1 MATAAICSP
10 VVRDDPIPPADY
22 LKLHWYAAY
31 TCANH
36 EKRVAQ
42 QLARRSVEF
51 FLPLYESLR
60 RWKDRR
66 VRLQLPLFP
75 SYVFVRIT
83 QRDRLRVLE
92 IPSMVRLVGFNGLP
106 TALPDDEME
115 AMRGALTRKLNA
127 EPHPY
132 LEVGRP
138 ARITSGP
145 FAGLEGVLLRKKGRF
160 RVVLSI
166 ELIKR
171 SIAVDVDSADLLLL
185 PRPSTSASVSTSQ
198 QSQACF
204 API

>member
-1 MATAAICSP
+1 MGTSPICSP
-10 VVRDDPIPPADY
+10 VVREDPILPADY
-22 LKLHWYAAY
+22 LELRWYAAY

-42 QLARRSVEF
+42 HLERRSVEY
-51 FLPLYESLR
+51 FLPLYESVR

-66 VRLQLPLFP
+66 VQLQLPLFP

-92 IPSMVRLVGFNGLP
+92 IPSMVRLVGFNGVP

-115 AMRGALTRKLNA
+115 AMRGALTRKLRA

-132 LEVGRP
+132 LKVGRR

-145 FAGLEGVLLRKKGRF
+145 FVGLEGILLRKKGSF

-171 SIAVDVDSADLLLL
+171 SIAVDVDSADVVPLVS
-185 PRPSTSASVSTSQ
+185 PSASH
-198 QSQACF
+198 
-204 API
+204 

>member
-1 MATAAICSP
+1 
-10 VVRDDPIPPADY
+10 
-22 LKLHWYAAY
+22 
-31 TCANH
+31 
-36 EKRVAQ
+36 
-42 QLARRSVEF
+42 VEY

-66 VRLQLPLFP
+66 VQLQLPLFP

-115 AMRGALTRKLNA
+115 AMRGALTRELRA

-132 LEVGRP
+132 LKVGRR
-138 ARITSGP
+138 ARITNGP
-145 FAGLEGVLLRKKGRF
+145 FVGLEGILLRKKGAF

-171 SIAVDVDSADLLLL
+171 SIAVDVDSADVVPL
-185 PRPSTSASVSTSQ
+185 PGPGSSNTRDDLYAYVSE
-198 QSQACF
+198 A
-204 API
+204 

>member
-1 MATAAICSP
+1 MSDGAKLYQESIRMATVTICSP
-10 VVRDDPIPPADY
+10 LVREDPTLSADY
-22 LKLHWYAAY
+22 LELHWYAAY

-42 QLARRSVEF
+42 QLESRSVEY

-115 AMRGALTRKLNA
+115 AMRAALTGKLRA

-132 LEVGRP
+132 LKVGRR

-145 FAGLEGVLLRKKGRF
+145 FVGLEGILLRKKGTF

-171 SIAVDVDSADLLLL
+171 SIAVDVDSADVV
-185 PRPSTSASVSTSQ
+185 PTQPW
-198 QSQACF
+198 CF
-204 API
+204 ED

>member
-1 MATAAICSP
+1 MATARICSP
-10 VVRDDPIPPADY
+10 VVRKDPILPADY
-22 LKLHWYAAY
+22 LELRWYAVY

-36 EKRVAQ
+36 EKRVGQ
-42 QLARRSVEF
+42 QLERRSVEY

-66 VRLQLPLFP
+66 VQLQLPLFP

-115 AMRGALTRKLNA
+115 AMRDALTRKLRA

-132 LEVGRP
+132 LKVGRR

-145 FAGLEGVLLRKKGRF
+145 FVGLEGILLRKKGTF

-171 SIAVDVDSADLLLL
+171 SIAVDVESADVVAL
-185 PRPSTSASVSTSQ
+185 PSSSASNN
-198 QSQACF
+198 
-204 API
+204 

>member
-1 MATAAICSP
+1 MATATICSP
-10 VVRDDPIPPADY
+10 VVREDPTPPADY
-22 LKLHWYAAY
+22 LELRWYAAY

-42 QLARRSVEF
+42 QLERRSVEY

-66 VRLQLPLFP
+66 VQLQLPLFP

-92 IPSMVRLVGFNGLP
+92 IPSMVRLVGFNGFP

-115 AMRGALTRKLNA
+115 AMRTALTRELRA

-132 LEVGRP
+132 LKVGKR

-145 FAGLEGVLLRKKGRF
+145 FVGLEGILLRKKGTF

-171 SIAVDVDSADLLLL
+171 SIAVDVDSADVVPL
-185 PRPSTSASVSTSQ
+185 RSPSDSNTR
-198 QSQACF
+198 
-204 API
+204 